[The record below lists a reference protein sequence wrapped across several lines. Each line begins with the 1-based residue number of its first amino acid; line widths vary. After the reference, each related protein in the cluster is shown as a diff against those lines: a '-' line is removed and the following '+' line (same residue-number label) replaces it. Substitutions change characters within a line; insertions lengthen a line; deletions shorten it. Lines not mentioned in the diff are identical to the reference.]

1 MKINKI
7 LLSLLSTAVLISG
20 CSYMPQLKR
29 SSSNKLIDMEGFQG
43 NKRKPL
49 YNKKYI
55 TKAKQN
61 VINNDYD
68 DEEDEDSE
76 LINPQKNNLAMY
88 KKMVRGKKDNNRSK
102 YEDRKSAYIDS
113 ISEDED
119 SRDLVKSR
127 KQMSNMDESQNKSEL
142 ENEIVEIRQL
152 LQKTRDEITKA
163 KCPYGE
169 TKKVAPKRKAQ
180 SVDIDDELDDLTYDR
195 PKQKTKPV
203 VKARPGAM
211 TSVIKD

>member
-7 LLSLLSTAVLISG
+7 LLSLLSTAILVSS

-29 SSSNKLIDMEGFQG
+29 SSSNKLIDMDGFQG

-68 DEEDEDSE
+68 DHDDEDSE
-76 LINPQKNNLAMY
+76 LVNPQKNNLDMY
-88 KKMVRGKKDNNRSK
+88 KKMVRGKKDNDRSK
-102 YEDRKSAYIDS
+102 YEDRKSSYIDS
-113 ISEDED
+113 ISDDDD

-127 KQMSNMDESQNKSEL
+127 KQLSSRDETPSKNEL

-169 TKKVAPKRKAQ
+169 SKKAPAKRKAV
-180 SVDIDDELDDLTYDR
+180 SIDDELDDIDYDK
-195 PKQKTKPV
+195 PKEKTKPS